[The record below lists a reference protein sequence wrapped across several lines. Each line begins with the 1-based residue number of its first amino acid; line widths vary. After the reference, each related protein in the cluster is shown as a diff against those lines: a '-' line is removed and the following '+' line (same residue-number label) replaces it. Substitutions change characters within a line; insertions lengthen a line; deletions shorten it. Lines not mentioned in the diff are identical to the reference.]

1 MEFQKVFL
9 QNETLNLPKIVDSD
23 IPSWLKNVKSILAD
37 VVGFDNGQYYDILVA
52 NAYALQLNEELKPLT
67 EKQKENIKKYWKN
80 GEIAKILFRKNQ
92 QVIEFDKFK
101 SPAVVNDVSSVPDNK
116 VIETIV
122 DKHKGKVVLIDLWV
136 HIPINLTPFRQF

>member
-1 MEFQKVFL
+1 M
-9 QNETLNLPKIVDSD
+9 
-23 IPSWLKNVKSILAD
+23 KSILAD
-37 VVGFDNGQYYDILVA
+37 VLGFDNGQYYDILVA

-92 QVIEFDKFK
+92 QVIEFEKFK

-122 DKHKGKVVLIDLWV
+122 DKHKG
-136 HIPINLTPFRQF
+136 